1 MFKKAKAKS
10 KLAEAQ
16 SAKTRAELF
25 TKELVVKDLLKQKL
39 KNMEKL
45 FVKANKEYLD
55 DNISDASEAAESYY
69 AKREYES
76 FSSRSYAPVWVRA
89 ETPEAWSVRITG
101 LSYDMC
107 SSIVS
112 KKELGY
118 QYAYMALNAGGT
130 PLDPSFWD
138 FPLISESERF
148 SNKDMSVH
156 ENVKKLCEGIDP
168 LHRSEAPAYTFQ
180 SNIDELNKKDSKV
193 SAVGGCDVTDGVPS
207 VRCMALNARVDGLP
221 LQTLVLYWG
230 ESPDGDID
238 FDKCT
243 YDDPNVYKLIS
254 T

>member
-1 MFKKAKAKS
+1 MLTKVGVETQAPSPHADTSAYIVPIREVVS
-10 KLAEAQ
+10 KVNYRSAITAAEAI
-16 SAKTRAELF
+16 EF
-25 TKELVVKDLLKQKL
+25 GV
-39 KNMEKL
+39 
-45 FVKANKEYLD
+45 ANKEYLD
-55 DNISDASEAAESYY
+55 DNISDASEAVDTYY
-69 AKREYES
+69 ARREYES
-76 FSSRSYAPVWVRA
+76 FSSKSYAPVWVRA
-89 ETPEAWSVRITG
+89 ETPEAWSVRVTG

-193 SAVGGCDVTDGVPS
+193 SAVG
-207 VRCMALNARVDGLP
+207 
-221 LQTLVLYWG
+221 
-230 ESPDGDID
+230 
-238 FDKCT
+238 
-243 YDDPNVYKLIS
+243 
-254 T
+254 